1 MRLRILGSQGRGRA
15 TVAIPACMMKAK
27 KGLHFSRKPGWI
39 VRQAKI

>member
-1 MRLRILGSQGRGRA
+1 MMRLRILGSQGRGWR
-15 TVAIPACMMKAK
+15 VAIPACMVQAK

>member
-15 TVAIPACMMKAK
+15 TVAIPASVMKAK
-27 KGLHFSRKPGWI
+27 KGLHFGRKPSRI